1 MWTLYA
7 VHCKRRSKLNNRAVK
22 LLNDVVNNG
31 GIMTVE
37 HFNRAYDLILGT
49 KPKEEVKY
57 ANREEEA
64 AKS

>member
-1 MWTLYA
+1 MD
-7 VHCKRRSKLNNRAVK
+7 NRAVK

-37 HFNRAYDLILGT
+37 HFNRAYDLIFGR
-49 KPKEEVKY
+49 KPKEEVND

-64 AKS
+64 AEP

>member
-1 MWTLYA
+1 MLMA
-7 VHCKRRSKLNNRAVK
+7 QMQRRSKLGNRAVK
-22 LLNDVVNNG
+22 RLNDVVNNG

-49 KPKEEVKY
+49 KPKEEVNN

-64 AKS
+64 AEP

>member
-1 MWTLYA
+1 MD
-7 VHCKRRSKLNNRAVK
+7 NRAVK

-37 HFNRAYDLILGT
+37 HLNRAYGLILGT
-49 KPKEEVKY
+49 KPKEEVND

>member
-1 MWTLYA
+1 MG
-7 VHCKRRSKLNNRAVK
+7 NRAVK

-49 KPKEEVKY
+49 KPKEEADD